1 MRESM
6 IRALRATAAVIVVI
20 VVAGCST
27 ATTNQGPIND
37 RVIAR
42 AGDAVLHAHER
53 DQLGPVPVEAPP
65 DKVMAALNAAYADL
79 GIEVKLWDP
88 PHGEVGNKSFT
99 KMYRLAGASL
109 SQYLSCGLTTNGD
122 AADTYRVTLSL
133 VSHVTRA
140 TGGSTVLTSLS
151 GIAEDLASSKGTV
164 TCETR
169 GILEDKVLQ
178 YTLRHLST

>member
-1 MRESM
+1 MRACF
-6 IRALRATAAVIVVI
+6 RVAPATIVAIVIG
-20 VVAGCST
+20 ACSS
-27 ATTNQGPIND
+27 ATTNQAPTHD
-37 RVIAR
+37 RVIAT

-53 DQLGPVPVEAPP
+53 DQQGPVPVEAPP

-88 PHGEVGNKSFT
+88 PHGQIGNRSFT

-122 AADTYRVTLSL
+122 AADTYRVTLSI
-133 VSHVTRA
+133 VSQVTRA
-140 TGGSTVLTSLS
+140 TGGSTVLTSVS
-151 GIAEDLASSKGTV
+151 AFAEDLASSKGTI

-169 GILEDKVLQ
+169 GTLEDKVLQ
-178 YTLRHLST
+178 YALRHLST